1 MKLDFSTLAQPAA
14 KARGQVGTT
23 GTQASTR
30 VCASPLAQPGA
41 GTTGD
46 KPAAVALVADFV
58 VAAPAACPPVSPACP
73 QATDAEK
80 LNAGAVSP
88 VSPLVPIEAAQ
99 DAAAV
104 RFEREDLAGNPT
116 VAGVDGR
123 QQSAGACCKGDPIDA
138 GVNTCHGCIHLLRR
152 GTCGEP
158 VAAGLLTEEEGFSI
172 VWPPEGHGAACPAFT
187 CKMPTAAVD
196 RPHRLTND
204 EAGWCYASCWDKAEI
219 AAFTARTE
227 RFALL
232 GRADADDLAER
243 LTQRDRDGDDRRL
256 CLECTWLGD
265 TGRCLAAAT
274 GRIPGADRRLEPVQT
289 ILQRCDAFGLR
300 KGLV

>member
-1 MKLDFSTLAQPAA
+1 MKLDFWTLMQRAENM
-14 KARGQVGTT
+14 RGQVGTT
-23 GTQASTR
+23 GTPASTR

-46 KPAAVALVADFV
+46 KAASVALVADLP
-58 VAAPAACPPVSPACP
+58 VAVPAACPPVSPACP
-73 QATDAEK
+73 QAPDAEK
-80 LNAGAVSP
+80 FNAGAVSP
-88 VSPLVPIEAAQ
+88 VSPLVPTKAAQ
-99 DAAAV
+99 VAEAV
-104 RFEREDLAGNPT
+104 RFEGEDLAGKP
-116 VAGVDGR
+116 
-123 QQSAGACCKGDPIDA
+123 SGASL
-138 GVNTCHGCIHLLRR
+138 NTCGDCLHLLRR

-158 VAAGLLTEEEGFSI
+158 VAAGLLTAQEGFGI

-187 CKMPTAAVD
+187 GRMPTAAAD
-196 RPHRLTND
+196 RPHKLTKD
-204 EAGWCYASCWDKAEI
+204 EADRCHAPCWNEAEI
-219 AAFTARTE
+219 TAFTARTA
-227 RFALL
+227 RFAAL

-243 LTQRDRDGDDRRL
+243 LTLRDRDGDDRRL

-265 TGRCLAAAT
+265 TGRCLAAAA

>member
-1 MKLDFSTLAQPAA
+1 MTLDFSTLAQPAA

-23 GTQASTR
+23 GTPASTR

-46 KPAAVALVADFV
+46 KPAAVLAADRV
-58 VAAPAACPPVSPACP
+58 VAVPAACPPVSPACT

-80 LNAGAVSP
+80 FNAGAVSP
-88 VSPLVPIEAAQ
+88 VSPLVPTEAAQ
-99 DAAAV
+99 VAAAV
-104 RFEREDLAGNPT
+104 RFEREDLAGET
-116 VAGVDGR
+116 
-123 QQSAGACCKGDPIDA
+123 SGAS
-138 GVNTCHGCIHLLRR
+138 VNTCGDFLHLLRR
-152 GTCGEP
+152 GTCGKP
-158 VAAGLLTEEEGFSI
+158 VAAGLLTAAGGFGI

-187 CKMPTAAVD
+187 GRMPTAAAD

-204 EAGWCYASCWDKAEI
+204 EADRCHAPCWDEAEI

-232 GRADADDLAER
+232 GRTDADDLAER
-243 LTQRDRDGDDRRL
+243 LTLRDRDGDDRRL

-289 ILQRCDAFGLR
+289 ILQRCGAFGLR

>member
-1 MKLDFSTLAQPAA
+1 MKLDFSALVQPAA

-23 GTQASTR
+23 GTPAFTQ
-30 VCASPLAQPGA
+30 VCASPLPQPGA
-41 GTTGD
+41 GTAGD
-46 KPAAVALVADFV
+46 KPVAVALVADLV
-58 VAAPAACPPVSPACP
+58 INAPAACPPVSPACP
-73 QATDAEK
+73 QVTDAEK

-88 VSPLVPIEAAQ
+88 ASPLVPVEAAQ
-99 DAAAV
+99 CAAAAP
-104 RFEREDLAGNPT
+104 FEREDAAGKST
-116 VAGVDGR
+116 GAG
-123 QQSAGACCKGDPIDA
+123 IH
-138 GVNTCHGCIHLLRR
+138 TCVGCLHLLRR

-158 VAAGLLTEEEGFSI
+158 VAA
-172 VWPPEGHGAACPAFT
+172 
-187 CKMPTAAVD
+187 D
-196 RPHRLTND
+196 RHHRLTND
-204 EAGWCYASCWDKAEI
+204 QADRCHAPSRDDAEI
-219 AAFTARTE
+219 GAFTARAE

-243 LTQRDRDGDDRRL
+243 LTLRDRDGDDRRL

-289 ILQRCDAFGLR
+289 VLQRCGAFGLR

>member
-1 MKLDFSTLAQPAA
+1 MKLDFSALAQPAP

-23 GTQASTR
+23 GTQAFMR
-30 VCASPLAQPGA
+30 VSASPPTQPGA
-41 GTTGD
+41 GTSGD
-46 KPAAVALVADFV
+46 KPAAVALVADLG
-58 VAAPAACPPVSPACP
+58 VAVPAACPPVSPACP
-73 QATDAEK
+73 QVTDAEK

-88 VSPLVPIEAAQ
+88 ASPLVPEEAAQ
-99 DAAAV
+99 DAAAAQ
-104 RFEREDLAGNPT
+104 FEREG
-116 VAGVDGR
+116 
-123 QQSAGACCKGDPIDA
+123 SAGKSTGA
-138 GVNTCHGCIHLLRR
+138 GINTCGGCLHLLRR

-158 VAAGLLTEEEGFSI
+158 VAAGLLTTEEGFGI
-172 VWPPEGHGAACPAFT
+172 VWPPEGHGAGCPAFIG
-187 CKMPTAAVD
+187 KMPTAAAD

-204 EAGWCYASCWDKAEI
+204 EVDSCHAPCWDDAEI
-219 AAFTARTE
+219 AAFTARAD

-243 LTQRDRDGDDRRL
+243 LTLRDRDGDDRRL

-289 ILQRCDAFGLR
+289 ILQRCGAFGLR
-300 KGLV
+300 KGLG

>member
-1 MKLDFSTLAQPAA
+1 MKLDFSALAQPAA

-23 GTQASTR
+23 GTPASTR

-41 GTTGD
+41 GTSGD
-46 KPAAVALVADFV
+46 KPAAVALAPHLV
-58 VAAPAACPPVSPACP
+58 VAVPAACPPVSPACP
-73 QATDAEK
+73 QVTDAEK

-88 VSPLVPIEAAQ
+88 ASPVVPIETAQGAAAAPFEPE
-99 DAAAV
+99 DAAGKATH
-104 RFEREDLAGNPT
+104 AG
-116 VAGVDGR
+116 
-123 QQSAGACCKGDPIDA
+123 I
-138 GVNTCHGCIHLLRR
+138 NTCAGCLHLLRR

-158 VAAGLLTEEEGFSI
+158 VAAGLLTAEEGFGI
-172 VWPPEGHGAACPAFT
+172 VWPPEGHGAACPAFIG
-187 CKMPTAAVD
+187 KMRTAAAD
-196 RPHRLTND
+196 RPRRLTSD
-204 EAGWCYASCWDKAEI
+204 EADRCHAPCWDDADI

-243 LTQRDRDGDDRRL
+243 LTLRDRDGDDRRL

-265 TGRCLAAAT
+265 KGRCLAAAT

-289 ILQRCDAFGLR
+289 ILQRCSAFGLR

>member
-23 GTQASTR
+23 GTPAATQ
-30 VCASPLAQPGA
+30 VCVPPLTQPAA

-46 KPAAVALVADFV
+46 KPAATALGANLAVAV
-58 VAAPAACPPVSPACP
+58 PAASPPVSPACP
-73 QATDAEK
+73 QVAYTEK
-80 LNAGAVSP
+80 LNAGGVSP
-88 VSPLVPIEAAQ
+88 VSPLVPVETAQSAAAAPFEHD
-99 DAAAV
+99 DAAGKSTG
-104 RFEREDLAGNPT
+104 AG
-116 VAGVDGR
+116 
-123 QQSAGACCKGDPIDA
+123 I
-138 GVNTCHGCIHLLRR
+138 NTCGGCLHLLRR

-158 VAAGLLTEEEGFSI
+158 VAAGLRTAQEGFGI
-172 VWPPEGHGAACPAFT
+172 VWPPDGHGAGCRAFIG
-187 CKMPTAAVD
+187 KKPTAAAD

-204 EAGWCYASCWDKAEI
+204 EADRCHAPCWDDAEI
-219 AAFTARTE
+219 ATFTARAE
-227 RFALL
+227 RFELL

-243 LTQRDRDGDDRRL
+243 LTLRDRDGDDRRL

-289 ILQRCDAFGLR
+289 VLHRCGAFGLR
-300 KGLV
+300 KGLA